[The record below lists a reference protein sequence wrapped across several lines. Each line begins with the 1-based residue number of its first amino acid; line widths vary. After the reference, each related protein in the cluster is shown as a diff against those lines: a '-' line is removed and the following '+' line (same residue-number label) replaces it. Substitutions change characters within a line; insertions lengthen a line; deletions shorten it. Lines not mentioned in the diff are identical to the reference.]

1 MKYDIER
8 MKADINMPAVIKYIC
23 SSDEI
28 HNAGST
34 MFCLCVSGIHK
45 ETQFNHNAVYE
56 KKTHCYTCNEN
67 YDAFEFVKKYY
78 EMKGV
83 TLSFQEVCE
92 KVGDALGGAD
102 MYVISG
108 EYHKKE
114 ESLLSKEELEAL
126 RLSSYTNTY
135 LLQISEEERK
145 KLLRDRSRE
154 MMEKYK
160 NLIALHPEFTDEFE
174 EKLDIVRI
182 INENN
187 GGKREIKRLFH

>member
-1 MKYDIER
+1 
-8 MKADINMPAVIKYIC
+8 
-23 SSDEI
+23 
-28 HNAGST
+28 
-34 MFCLCVSGIHK
+34 
-45 ETQFNHNAVYE
+45 
-56 KKTHCYTCNEN
+56 
-67 YDAFEFVKKYY
+67 
-78 EMKGV
+78 
-83 TLSFQEVCE
+83 
-92 KVGDALGGAD
+92 

-174 EKLDIVRI
+174 ERLDIVRI

>member
-23 SSDEI
+23 SNDEI

-102 MYVISG
+102 IYVISG

-114 ESLLSKEELEAL
+114 ESLLSREELEAL

-174 EKLDIVRI
+174 EKVYIVRI

>member
-1 MKYDIER
+1 MRYDVER
-8 MKADINMPAVIKYIC
+8 IKREISMPSLIRHIC
-23 SSDEI
+23 DSSEI
-28 HNAGST
+28 HMAGTT
-34 MFCLCVSGIHK
+34 MFCKCVSGLHQ
-45 ETQFNHNAVYE
+45 ESQYNHNAVYE
-56 KKTHCYTCNEN
+56 KKTHCYTCGEN

-102 MYVISG
+102 IYVISG

-114 ESLLSKEELEAL
+114 ELLLSREELEAL

>member
-8 MKADINMPAVIKYIC
+8 MKADINMPAIIGYVC

-34 MFCLCVSGIHK
+34 MFCLCVSGLHK

-78 EMKGV
+78 EMHGV

-102 MYVISG
+102 MYIVSG

-114 ESLLSKEELEAL
+114 EALLSKEELEAL
-126 RLSSYTNTY
+126 RLSSYANSY
-135 LLQISEEERK
+135 LLQLPEEERK
-145 KLLRDRSRE
+145 TLLRDRSRE
-154 MMEKYK
+154 IMEMYK
-160 NLIALHPEFTDEFE
+160 NLISLHPELTDEFE
-174 EKLDIVRI
+174 NKLDIVRI

-187 GGKREIKRLFH
+187 GGKKEIKRLFH